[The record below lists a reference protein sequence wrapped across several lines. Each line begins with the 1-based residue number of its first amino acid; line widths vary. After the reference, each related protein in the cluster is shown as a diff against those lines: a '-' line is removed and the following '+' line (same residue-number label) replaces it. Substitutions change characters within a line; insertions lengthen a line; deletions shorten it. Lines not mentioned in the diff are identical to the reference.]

1 MGLLTE
7 ILILPAAPFRGVSWV
22 LDKVLQ
28 AAEQEYYDPGPV
40 QEALAALERE
50 REAGRI
56 DDEEFEK
63 REEPLLQR
71 LEEIRLYQL
80 GRSGPQGT

>member
-1 MGLLTE
+1 M
-7 ILILPAAPFRGVSWV
+7 PAAPFRGVSWV

-40 QEALAALERE
+40 QEALAALEKE
-50 REAGRI
+50 REEGNI

-63 REEPLLQR
+63 REELLLQR
-71 LEEIRLYQL
+71 LEEIRLYLL